1 MAWLASNWKTSHTHG
16 SLAPPNCKLPARTRT
31 LGPSAAFPSEAG
43 GPERN
48 GHTLRMDQRLKRT
61 LHLLCFSLASSALLA
76 CGSSPG
82 ALCSRAAECEYI
94 SKDAQ
99 SECESDI
106 QNAVEQGNL
115 SATDVDQCL
124 GCANENQCG
133 LDIVIDCVSECD
145 AVAPYV
151 FGSAFR

>member
-1 MAWLASNWKTSHTHG
+1 MMEAH
-16 SLAPPNCKLPARTRT
+16 SL
-31 LGPSAAFPSEAG
+31 
-43 GPERN
+43 
-48 GHTLRMDQRLKRT
+48 MDSRLKHA
-61 LHLLCFSLASSALLA
+61 LMALCVSLTSSILLA

-94 SKDAQ
+94 SQDAR

-106 QNAVEQGNL
+106 QKAVDSDTL
-115 SATDVDQCL
+115 SEAEVDQCL
-124 GCANENQCG
+124 TCANANQCG
-133 LDIVIDCVSECD
+133 LDIVIDCVSDCQ